1 MRKEFPPIRRSP
13 AIDQALR
20 TPACTVTDVYVFAL
34 SRHQASMSTGCYCL
48 VQLPP
53 QLARVP
59 PLKQIPLRTARRH
72 TFPVSVSQPSEAPTF
87 IVPCPSLGRDAQQA
101 APLLLVRVVRLLFR
115 VVVLLRRTQ
124 CFAEHVCVKPSNG
137 YQDFPNLLGAADLL

>member
-1 MRKEFPPIRRSP
+1 MREELPPVRRHP
-13 AIDQALR
+13 AIDEAPR
-20 TPACTVTDVYVFAL
+20 PPACTVTDVYVFAL

-59 PLKQIPLRTARRH
+59 PLKQNPLRTERRQ
-72 TFPVSVSQPSEAPTF
+72 TFPVGVSQTGKAPTF

-101 APLLLVRVVRLLFR
+101 APLLLVLVVRLLFR
-115 VVVLLRRTQ
+115 IVVLLRRTQ
-124 CFAEHVCVKPSNG
+124 CFAEHVCVKASSG
-137 YQDFPNLLGAADLL
+137 YQDFPNLLRAADLL